1 MSASSDLAAT
11 RNGYGLILATLI
23 KRLDANGTLSKG
35 EFRRE
40 LLELADRIQVDWDDA
55 YEPGTTRL
63 DVSALRAL
71 ADALQEKKD
80 GLTSRLGYGTNLDV
94 TPNND
99 E

>member
-1 MSASSDLAAT
+1 MSGSSELAAT

-23 KRLDANGTLSKG
+23 KRLDANGSLSKD

-40 LLELADRIQVDWDDA
+40 LLELADRIQVDWEGA
-55 YEPGTTRL
+55 YEPGAARL

-71 ADALQEKKD
+71 ADDLQEKKD
-80 GLTSRLGYGTNLDV
+80 GLTSRLGYGANLDV

-99 E
+99 G